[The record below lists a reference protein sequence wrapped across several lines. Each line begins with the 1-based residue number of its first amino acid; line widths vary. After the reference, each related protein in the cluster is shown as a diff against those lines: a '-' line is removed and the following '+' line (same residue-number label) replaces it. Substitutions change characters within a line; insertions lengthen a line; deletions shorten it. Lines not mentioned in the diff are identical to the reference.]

1 MILLQ
6 IVMVSP
12 GTHLVKNREA
22 QFNNKK
28 SPKLK
33 LLGPLCNETVNLKTD
48 SRLCIKYMYTEIEII
63 NSPSI
68 LKHNKD

>member
-1 MILLQ
+1 M
-6 IVMVSP
+6 SP
-12 GTHLVKNREA
+12 GTHLVKNRES

-28 SPKLK
+28 KSPKLI

-48 SRLCIKYMYTEIEII
+48 SKLCIKYMYTEIEII